1 MFLRSHFTIKLN
13 KNNFN
18 LNFRKISIIFALI
31 IFIFSV
37 IQKYEYSPDDTFIYL
52 KYSQNIANGNNFS
65 FNKGE
70 PSFGVTGSFWALLN
84 VIPFLIGINAFWFA
98 KLLDLLFIICSF
110 YIFYKLTYFFW
121 ENHNNL
127 FRILAVSIFIINPWV
142 IRSSFTGMETSLAV
156 LVILSIFYLFYSRK
170 YYLLFL
176 LIGLSMLVRPETFLL
191 FFIFLGLVIYN
202 FNKAGNLRLSLIA
215 KYIGMT
221 LVIIVPF
228 WIFAYFNFGT
238 IIPNTSLGKAV
249 LSADMKLTLL
259 NAREIFRLFVLVAPF
274 ETVFAAGAIILL
286 FYKKQYIE
294 FLPLILWICGFLL
307 LYVSSTPAVMARY
320 FLVLY
325 PFVVLLCVKLIENI
339 KIRRIFSIPA
349 FLIILTVYSQIVFYR
364 YIKPY
369 CDGYTLGVNYCL
381 IPLGKWLNN
390 NTSEGSRILVNDV
403 GAIGFYA
410 DRYIIDAAALI
421 NRDLDLNK
429 KILSVPLFEKEYP
442 HHMLNFIETD
452 YLVEKDTAII
462 EPLKKFHNYRLEA
475 VKSFIFPQLWV
486 LDPKPKYYT
495 VYKVNKYN

>member
-1 MFLRSHFTIKLN
+1 MN
-13 KNNFN
+13 KNNFY
-18 LNFRKISIIFALI
+18 LNYRKISLFIALT

-70 PSFGVTGSFWALLN
+70 PSFGITGSFWALLN
-84 VIPFLIGINAFWFA
+84 VIPCLIGINAFWFA
-98 KLLDLLFIICSF
+98 KLLDLLFIIFSF
-110 YIFYKLTYFFW
+110 FIFYKITYFFW
-121 ENHNNL
+121 ENDNNI
-127 FRILAVSIFIINPWV
+127 FSILAVSIFIINPWV

-156 LVILSIFYLFYSRK
+156 FMVLSIFYLFYSGK

-176 LIGLSMLVRPETFLL
+176 LIGLSILVRPETFLL

-202 FNKAGNLRLSLIA
+202 FAKADNLKLYLIT
-215 KYIGMT
+215 KYIGLT

-228 WIFAYFNFGT
+228 YFFAYFNFGT

-249 LSADMKLTLL
+249 FSADMKLMLL
-259 NAREIFRLFVLVAPF
+259 NAKEIFRLFVLVAPF
-274 ETVFAAGAIILL
+274 ETFFAAIAVILL

-294 FLPLILWICGFLL
+294 FHPLILWICCFLL
-307 LYVSSTPAVMARY
+307 LYVLTTTAVMARY
-320 FLVLY
+320 FLILY
-325 PFVVLLCVKLIENI
+325 PFVVLLCIKLIENI

-349 FLIILTVYSQIVFYR
+349 LLIILTVYSQIVFYG

-369 CDGYTLGVNYCL
+369 CDGYTLGVNNCL

-390 NTSEGSRILVNDV
+390 NTPEGSRILVNDV

-442 HHMLNFIETD
+442 HLMLNFIETD
-452 YLVEKDTAII
+452 YLVEKDTAVI
-462 EPLKKFHNYRLEA
+462 EPLKEIHNYKLEA

-495 VYKVNKYN
+495 IYKVNKHN